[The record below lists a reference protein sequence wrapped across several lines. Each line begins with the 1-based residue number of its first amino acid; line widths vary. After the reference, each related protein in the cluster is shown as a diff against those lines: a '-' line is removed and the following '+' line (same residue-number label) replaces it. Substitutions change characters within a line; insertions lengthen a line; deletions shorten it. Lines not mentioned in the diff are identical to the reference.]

1 MQIDFQSSRLL
12 RPARPGF
19 IRLTLLLAFFLNL
32 LPTSFWPWFPDWVVL
47 VIVFWSIRAPQVVST
62 GSAFILGIL
71 MDVVDGSVMGQH
83 ALAYVLMS
91 YAGRVMAHR
100 ILWLPLK
107 QQLVS
112 VLPIIFAGAGIQVC
126 VRWFAGDELP
136 NLFYFLQPVVTA
148 LLWVPATYVLMLPQ
162 FLSNDRD
169 FERPI

>member
-32 LPTSFWPWFPDWVVL
+32 LPTSFWPWFPDWVAL
-47 VIVFWSIRAPQVVST
+47 VIVFWSIRSPLVVGT
-62 GSAFILGIL
+62 GTAFVLGIL
-71 MDVVDGSVMGQH
+71 MDVVDGSLMGQH

-91 YAGRVMAHR
+91 YASRVMAHR

-107 QQLVS
+107 QQLMNI
-112 VLPIIFAGAGIQVC
+112 LPIIFIGACLQVL
-126 VRWFAGDELP
+126 VRWFAGDALP
-136 NLFYFLQPVVTA
+136 SFSYLLQSLVTA
-148 LLWVPATYVLMLPQ
+148 LLWAPATYVLMLPQ

-169 FERPI
+169 YERPI

>member
-19 IRLTLLLAFFLNL
+19 IRLTLLLAFLLNL
-32 LPTSFWPWFPDWVVL
+32 LPTSFWPWFPDWVAL
-47 VIVFWSIRAPQVVST
+47 VIVFWSIRSPLVVGT
-62 GSAFILGIL
+62 GTAFVLGIL
-71 MDVVDGSVMGQH
+71 MDVVDGSLMGQH

-91 YAGRVMAHR
+91 YAGRVLAHR

-112 VLPIIFAGAGIQVC
+112 VLPIIFIGACLQVL

-136 NLFYFLQPVVTA
+136 SLFYFVQPFVTVA
-148 LLWVPATYVLMLPQ
+148 LWVPATYVLMLPQ